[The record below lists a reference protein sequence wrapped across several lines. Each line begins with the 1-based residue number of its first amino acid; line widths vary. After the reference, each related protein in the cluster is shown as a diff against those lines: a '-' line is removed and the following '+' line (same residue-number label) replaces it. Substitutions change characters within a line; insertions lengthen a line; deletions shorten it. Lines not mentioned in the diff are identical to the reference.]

1 MYLKSDV
8 LSSEDLSI
16 LQNTIVWGHTFPWY
30 LSKYVT
36 WGKTPPDSIKNPNEI
51 SFYATHMFYD
61 EGGIVSPFFKLLLP
75 LINFIKPKSL
85 IRIKGNF
92 YPQTESLIEHG
103 KHWDY
108 DYEHQAAIFSLN
120 TCDGFTRLDG
130 GQKIGSVENRMLF
143 LDATKLHNST
153 TCTNEKGRFNINFNY
168 F

>member
-1 MYLKSDV
+1 MFCRLRISQFFRIQLCGAILSLGIYL
-8 LSSEDLSI
+8 
-16 LQNTIVWGHTFPWY
+16 
-30 LSKYVT
+30 
-36 WGKTPPDSIKNPNEI
+36 NPNEI

-143 LDATKLHNST
+143 LDATTLT
-153 TCTNEKGRFNINFNY
+153 G
-168 F
+168 